1 MSGAEGGAAVADVIP
16 WSRLASGAV
25 AYDLVY
31 NPSVTPFLARAAA
44 AGVTASGGLGMLVGQ
59 AAFAFEL
66 WLGKK
71 APRSA
76 MERSARTALA
86 ARLA

>member
-1 MSGAEGGAAVADVIP
+1 
-16 WSRLASGAV
+16 
-25 AYDLVY
+25 
-31 NPSVTPFLARAAA
+31 
-44 AGVTASGGLGMLVGQ
+44 MLVGQ